1 MGRPRKLDARTREA
15 LKAVRIPT
23 PAMLVA
29 GAERFK
35 AIWND
40 SDEADE
46 HNLVAAI
53 YEAMIDTAMSE

>member
-1 MGRPRKLDARTREA
+1 MKKTRRVDAQTRAA
-15 LKAVRIPT
+15 LKKVLIPT
-23 PAMLVA
+23 PAMVIA

-35 AIWND
+35 AIWHD

>member
-1 MGRPRKLDARTREA
+1 M
-15 LKAVRIPT
+15 VRIPT
-23 PAMLVA
+23 PAMLIA

-35 AIWND
+35 AVWNET
-40 SDEADE
+40 DESDE